1 MMTVRKFGA
10 CLVMATMLF
19 VGCDKE
25 SKVKETK
32 EVKTPDGTTTVTT
45 EKKVETS
52 GSAPPA
58 ASTTAPA
65 GS

>member
-1 MMTVRKFGA
+1 MLTVRKFGA

-25 SKVKETK
+25 SSTKTTTET
-32 EVKTPDGTTTVTT
+32 KTPDGKTTVTT
-45 EKKVETS
+45 EKTVETS

-58 ASTTAPA
+58 S
-65 GS
+65 GSNPTGS

>member
-1 MMTVRKFGA
+1 MMNVRKFGA
-10 CLVMATMLF
+10 CLVMASMLF

-25 SKVKETK
+25 ASNKTVTETK
-32 EVKTPDGTTTVTT
+32 GTDGSKTTVTT

-52 GSAPPA
+52 GNNPPA
-58 ASTTAPA
+58 AGSNPA

>member
-1 MMTVRKFGA
+1 MMNVRKFGA
-10 CLVMATMLF
+10 CLVMASILF

-25 SKVKETK
+25 SSTKTTTETK
-32 EVKTPDGTTTVTT
+32 SPDGKTTVTT

-58 ASTTAPA
+58 TGTTPA